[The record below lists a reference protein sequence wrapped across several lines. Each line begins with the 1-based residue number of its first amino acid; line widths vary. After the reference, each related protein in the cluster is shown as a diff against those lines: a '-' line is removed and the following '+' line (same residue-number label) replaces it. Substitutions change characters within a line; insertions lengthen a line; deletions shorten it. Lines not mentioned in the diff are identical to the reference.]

1 MKIVHLI
8 YSLCSG
14 GAERFVVSL
23 ANQQVA
29 MGHDVSVCI
38 LLSDTDEN
46 YTFNLQ
52 FLDSA
57 VGFHSFGFT
66 KGFSI
71 RKSNIVENYL
81 DNLNP
86 DVVHCHLNVIPY
98 IYRLAF
104 RRRKINFVHT
114 LHSVAANASGK
125 FYQYPFNYLSY
136 RFGLIKPIAISEK
149 CAESYVQYYGLRNPA
164 CIDNGCEQ
172 PRMSQFYQQTREEI
186 EGYKYTEGTSVFV
199 HVARFHSLKNQKLL
213 IESFNR
219 IRQEGYD
226 AILLMIGDGFNEGEG
241 RKLKEQAC
249 DAIHFLGL
257 KSNVG
262 DYLMCADA
270 FCLSSIYE
278 GLPISLLEAMACGVV
293 PICTKVGG
301 ISDVI
306 EDGKTGILSD
316 VDTSAY
322 TEAMERFFSTQI
334 DKSLIQECYRM
345 RFSMAACALKYYKIY
360 IENI

>member
-1 MKIVHLI
+1 M
-8 YSLCSG
+8 
-14 GAERFVVSL
+14 
-23 ANQQVA
+23 
-29 MGHDVSVCI
+29 
-38 LLSDTDEN
+38 
-46 YTFNLQ
+46 
-52 FLDSA
+52 
-57 VGFHSFGFT
+57 
-66 KGFSI
+66 
-71 RKSNIVENYL
+71 
-81 DNLNP
+81 
-86 DVVHCHLNVIPY
+86 
-98 IYRLAF
+98 
-104 RRRKINFVHT
+104 
-114 LHSVAANASGK
+114 
-125 FYQYPFNYLSY
+125 
-136 RFGLIKPIAISEK
+136 
-149 CAESYVQYYGLRNPA
+149 
-164 CIDNGCEQ
+164 
-172 PRMSQFYQQTREEI
+172 
-186 EGYKYTEGTSVFV
+186 
-199 HVARFHSLKNQKLL
+199 

-226 AILLMIGDGFNEGEG
+226 AILLIIGDGFNEGEG

-301 ISDVI
+301 IPDVI

-322 TEAMERFFSTQI
+322 TEAMERFFSTHI

-345 RFSMAACALKYYKIY
+345 RFSMEACALKYYKLY
-360 IENI
+360 I